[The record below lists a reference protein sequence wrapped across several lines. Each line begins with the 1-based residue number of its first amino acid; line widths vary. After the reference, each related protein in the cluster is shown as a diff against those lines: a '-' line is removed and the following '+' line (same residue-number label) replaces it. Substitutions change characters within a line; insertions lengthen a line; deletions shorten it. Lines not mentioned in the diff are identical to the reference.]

1 MSINGGKIG
10 GDPWVVR
17 SVQLTLWCALLY
29 GATAILAQGQSSA
42 PDASSQ
48 RGATTSAIT
57 SGPEVGQKIPP
68 FRARD
73 QFGRWQDF
81 NSLRGPKG
89 AVILFNR
96 SADW

>member
-1 MSINGGKIG
+1 MSINGGRIG
-10 GDPWVVR
+10 GYLWVVR
-17 SVQLTLWCALLY
+17 SLRLTVWCALLY
-29 GATAILAQGQSSA
+29 GATASLAQGQSSA
-42 PDASSQ
+42 PDSSFQ
-48 RGATTSAIT
+48 RGATPSAIPT
-57 SGPEVGQKIPP
+57 GPEVGQKIPP